1 MRMNRPS
8 RIMRLYNLERW
19 ESRTEWLLA
28 GVAVVF
34 LVAYSVQVLAQP
46 RGLTKS
52 LLEWFMYA
60 LWLAFAVDYLARL
73 IRADQRMRWFFRNLL
88 DLAIIAIPFLRPLR
102 MLRLVAV
109 IDALQKAFGDANR
122 GRLVAYTAFSAV
134 LLIYAGSL
142 AELDAERSGPGHIKN
157 FGDAVWWSVTTI
169 TTVGYGDFVPVT
181 FIGRLIA
188 VLLMV
193 GGISVIGVITAT
205 VASWI
210 IQRVAEEDAAKQAAT
225 AAQISTLRSE
235 IAELANTISAQ
246 DNDRGLGGGAHN

>member
-1 MRMNRPS
+1 MNRPS
-8 RIMRLYNLERW
+8 RIMGSYNLERW
-19 ESRTEWLLA
+19 DSRAELPLA

-34 LVAYSVQVLAQP
+34 LAAYSVEVLAQP
-46 RGLTKS
+46 RGLTHS
-52 LLEWFMYA
+52 LLGWFMSA
-60 LWLAFAVDYLARL
+60 LYLAFAVDYVARL
-73 IRADQRMRWFFRNLL
+73 IMADQRRRWFFRHLL

-102 MLRLVAV
+102 MLRLVALV
-109 IDALQKAFGDANR
+109 DALQKAFGDANR
-122 GRLVAYTAFSAV
+122 GRVVIYTAFSAV

-225 AAQISTLRSE
+225 AAQISALRSE
-235 IAELANTISAQ
+235 IAGLANMISAQ
-246 DNDRGLGGGAHN
+246 DNDRGLDGGAHN